1 LFDPQTPQGGLFNSL
16 VFSKP
21 PSPSSSRFGGARL
34 GDLGLKIKSG
44 LLRHPLLFKK
54 KFYIILTAGVL
65 ILLDFILNM
74 KNEKKRVAGIS
85 VFAAIFLTG
94 FKFIVGILTGSLGLL
109 SEALHSGLDLVAAVI
124 TYFSVSVSDK
134 PADKRHN
141 WGHGK
146 IENFSAFIET
156 ILLLIT
162 CIWIINEALN
172 RLITGETDIEVN
184 TWSYIAV
191 ITSIVVDLSR
201 SRALSRVAKKYN
213 SQALEADALHFSTD
227 IWSSAVV
234 LLGLICANFGFF
246 FADSVAA
253 LMVALIVLVVSYR
266 LGKRSIDVL
275 LDKAPESTYK
285 IVDNVLKNNS
295 EVIEYHDLRIRTAGA
310 DTFVSVNIHVSP
322 GLTNQQA
329 HSICDNIEN
338 EIKKLVSRCEII
350 VHVEPEI
357 NTPSP
362 LHSS

>member
-1 LFDPQTPQGGLFNSL
+1 
-16 VFSKP
+16 
-21 PSPSSSRFGGARL
+21 
-34 GDLGLKIKSG
+34 
-44 LLRHPLLFKK
+44 
-54 KFYIILTAGVL
+54 
-65 ILLDFILNM
+65 M

-94 FKFIVGILTGSLGLL
+94 FKFIIGILTGSLGLL
-109 SEALHSGLDLVAAVI
+109 SEALHSGLDLVAAII

-156 ILLLIT
+156 ILLLVT
-162 CIWIINEALN
+162 CVWIINEALH
-172 RLITGETDIEVN
+172 RLITGKTDIEV
-184 TWSYIAV
+184 TVWSYIAV
-191 ITSIVVDLSR
+191 LTSIVVDASR

-253 LMVALIVLVVSYR
+253 LIVALIVLVVCWR

-275 LDKAPESTYK
+275 LDRAPKSTFFK
-285 IVDNVLKNNS
+285 IEEVLKNNT
-295 EVIEYHDLRIRTAGA
+295 EIIKYHDLRIRTAGA
-310 DTFVSVNIHVSP
+310 DTFVAINIHVSP

-329 HSICDNIEN
+329 HSICDFIEN
-338 EIKKLVSRCEII
+338 EIHKIVERCEVI

-357 NTPSP
+357 
-362 LHSS
+362 